1 MSRTQGATGTA
12 QSKYEKL
19 IEKRLGDTEFLKF
32 LFENFEERDT
42 YTHDEMAE
50 AWYDTFPGKNFSEVA
65 ARRIVK
71 NKSTRAIVKKILLF
85 ENLIVDRVDDEVKR
99 ALAEELLS
107 RIPIAT
113 NSEAVKIIHEVA
125 LILQLFT
132 TSNASTVKI
141 EWADLEGE

>member
-1 MSRTQGATGTA
+1 MSRTSGANNTA
-12 QSKYEKL
+12 QTRYEKL
-19 IEKRLGDTEFLKF
+19 IERRLGDTEFIKF
-32 LFENFEERDT
+32 LVENFEDRDT

-50 AWYDTFPGKNFSEVA
+50 AWYETFPGKNFSEVA

-71 NKSTRAIVKKILLF
+71 NKSIRAIVRKIILF
-85 ENLIVDRVDDEVKR
+85 ENLIIDRVDDDVKR

-125 LILQLFT
+125 LLLTLFT

-141 EWADLEGE
+141 EWADMEGE